1 VISKTLN
8 EALKD
13 CLQDDHKIS
22 LYEAKV
28 IQQMIMAD
36 GVMSAEERALL
47 EAAVHKN
54 KFDDKA
60 YELLSQLL
68 LRTD

>member
-1 VISKTLN
+1 MVSKNLN

-13 CLQDDHKIS
+13 CLQDDHKVS

-28 IQQMIMAD
+28 IHQMIMAD
-36 GVMSAEERALL
+36 GVMSSEERAFL
-47 EAAVHKN
+47 EAALQKN

-60 YELLSQLL
+60 YELLSQLI
-68 LRTD
+68 LRTE